1 VSKGQIQDRE
11 LGCLQGLSQE
21 SRVSGSIAQTIERE
35 RGVGSNADG
44 ACLRRETST
53 QMHQVLKVKYI
64 GNNARIDAVT
74 PCK

>member
-1 VSKGQIQDRE
+1 MSKGQTQDRE
-11 LGCLQGLSQE
+11 MGCLQGLSQE
-21 SRVSGSIAQTIERE
+21 SRVSGSIAQTIEKG

-53 QMHQVLKVKYI
+53 QMHEFLKVKYI
-64 GNNARIDAVT
+64 GNKASIDSVT